1 MKKYLKKARQGGLYY
16 YESAY
21 ALELAR
27 GASHIA
33 SMLSAAT
40 QEAGVQEV
48 LQEFAVMHGT
58 AALDAFCWLLAERL
72 EKRGCAAGAKKARD
86 FDTSGLARELARA
99 GLRETRYEW
108 PVWASARSA

>member
-1 MKKYLKKARQGGLYY
+1 MKKNLRKARQGGLYY
-16 YESAY
+16 YESVY

-48 LQEFAVMHGT
+48 LQEFAVTHGT
-58 AALDAFCWLLAERL
+58 AALDPFCWLLAERL

-86 FDTSGLARELARA
+86 FDTSGLARELTRA
-99 GLRETRYEW
+99 GLRETLYEW
-108 PVWASARSA
+108 PVWAGARSA